1 MMASTETTAPA
12 ARSILG
18 LSRPF
23 VAYLGSSFISQSGD
37 KLYAFA
43 LPWVAYELTHSAFVL
58 GTLYATEVIP
68 VLLFGAFIGVYV
80 DRMDRRRVLLGAD
93 LLRAVLLAM
102 LPLLALTGLLR
113 LWQLYIVAFALA
125 LLALASEVTIIAI
138 LPELARS
145 DNTKANAAF
154 QFVTSGAEFAGP
166 ALAGV
171 AIALLGGLNT
181 LWLDVLSFGATFLV
195 TWRLLTFQRLPAQ
208 TQVGLLFSELK
219 EGLRWLWKASVIKM
233 LSVQAM
239 LGNLGLGM
247 VSAVLLY
254 YLRTS
259 LSLSAELS
267 GLDYAMIGVGGV
279 LGSLV
284 IVPLARRFRRGA
296 LYSALLT
303 CGLLGRGA
311 MVVLHWWW
319 IPGLSLALVAGC
331 DVAWIVLSTSVR
343 QERIPRQL
351 MGRVLS
357 FSRLLSNAAMPLGA
371 VIGGFLAQSYDP
383 QLVFLLAALTK
394 GGEALIARFSAIR
407 KLE

>member
-18 LSRPF
+18 LSWPF

-43 LPWVAYELTHSAFVL
+43 LPWVAYELTHSAIVL

-68 VLLFGAFIGVYV
+68 VLLFGGFIGVYV

-93 LLRAVLLAM
+93 LLRAALLAL
-102 LPLLALTGLLR
+102 LPLLALMGWLR
-113 LWQLYIVAFALA
+113 LWQLYVVAFALA
-125 LLALASEVTIIAI
+125 LLSLASEVTIIAV

-145 DNTKANAAF
+145 DNTRANAAF

-195 TWRLLTFQRLPAQ
+195 TLRLLKVQRQPLQ
-208 TQVGLLFSELK
+208 TQVRQVVSELT
-219 EGLRWLWKASVIKM
+219 EGLRWLWKTSVIKM

-239 LGNLGLGM
+239 LGNFGLGM

-259 LSLSAELS
+259 LALSAELS
-267 GLDYAMIGVGGV
+267 GLEYAMIGVGGV

-311 MVVLHWWW
+311 MVVLRWWW

-371 VIGGFLAQSYDP
+371 VIGGLLAQRYDP

>member
-1 MMASTETTAPA
+1 VFP
-12 ARSILG
+12 
-18 LSRPF
+18 
-23 VAYLGSSFISQSGD
+23 
-37 KLYAFA
+37 
-43 LPWVAYELTHSAFVL
+43 
-58 GTLYATEVIP
+58 
-68 VLLFGAFIGVYV
+68 
-80 DRMDRRRVLLGAD
+80 
-93 LLRAVLLAM
+93 
-102 LPLLALTGLLR
+102 
-113 LWQLYIVAFALA
+113 
-125 LLALASEVTIIAI
+125 
-138 LPELARS
+138 
-145 DNTKANAAF
+145 
-154 QFVTSGAEFAGP
+154 
-166 ALAGV
+166 
-171 AIALLGGLNT
+171 
-181 LWLDVLSFGATFLV
+181 
-195 TWRLLTFQRLPAQ
+195 
-208 TQVGLLFSELK
+208 ELK

-239 LGNLGLGM
+239 LVNHGLGM

-311 MVVLHWWW
+311 MVLLPWWW
-319 IPGLSLALVAGC
+319 VPGVSLALVAAC

-371 VIGGFLAQSYDP
+371 VIGGLLAQRYDP

-394 GGEALIARFSAIR
+394 GGEALIAHFSAIR